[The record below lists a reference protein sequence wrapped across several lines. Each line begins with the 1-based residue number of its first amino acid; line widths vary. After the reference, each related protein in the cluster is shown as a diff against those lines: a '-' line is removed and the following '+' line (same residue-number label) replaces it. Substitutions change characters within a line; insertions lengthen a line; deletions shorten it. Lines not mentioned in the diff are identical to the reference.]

1 MKRSL
6 PIVLLVL
13 ASCAQAPEAAQQ
25 AASSVATTVKEVVI
39 TEGVPVTT
47 ADIAITGMTCE
58 MMCGGSIKKA
68 LAKLPGVSA
77 TEIAFQEGEE
87 AVDRAVVTYDPAKVT
102 EAQLVN
108 TIQGLHD
115 GQYKVVTVDIT
126 KQVKSAGSSAS
137 AGSTE
142 QEDEVSASIGEI
154 AVPNVVALLYRLIR
168 L

>member
-6 PIVLLVL
+6 PLVLLVL
-13 ASCAQAPEAAQQ
+13 ASCAQAPEAAQE

-68 LAKLPGVSA
+68 LAKLPGVSS

-87 AVDRAVVTYDPAKVT
+87 AVDRALVTYDPAKVN
-102 EAQLVN
+102 EAQLVS
-108 TIQGLHD
+108 TIQALHE

-126 KQVKSAGSSAS
+126 KQVKSAGST
-137 AGSTE
+137 TE
-142 QEDEVSASIGEI
+142 RGRANEESEVAASIGEV
-154 AVPNVVALLYRLIR
+154 AVPSIVGLLYRLVR
-168 L
+168 P